1 MMAQNSP
8 ARYLSTPRAAENTWL
23 WLVKIVTGPIL
34 VILLLIHFLVN
45 HFLGQSGLLT
55 YADVVAYYRNPII
68 PVMEVLFLATV
79 VTHSLIGLRGIL
91 LDLNPARRL
100 LKVIDAGLV
109 LLGIAA
115 VSYGVWLVLVIVS
128 KGA

>member
-1 MMAQNSP
+1 MAQNTQ
-8 ARYLSTPRAAENTWL
+8 YVSTPRTSENTWL
-23 WLVKIVTGPIL
+23 WMIKILTGPLL
-34 VILLLIHFLVN
+34 VILLFIHLLVN
-45 HFLGQSGLLT
+45 HFLGQTGLLT

-68 PVMEVLFLATV
+68 PIMEILFLATV

-100 LKVIDAGLV
+100 LKVIDGGLI

-115 VSYGVWLVLVIVS
+115 LTYGIWLVLAIVS

>member
-1 MMAQNSP
+1 MVQNSP
-8 ARYLSTPRAAENTWL
+8 ARYVSAPRTSENTWL
-23 WLVKIVTGPIL
+23 WMIKILTGPLL

-45 HFLGQSGLLT
+45 HFLGQTGLLT

-68 PVMEVLFLATV
+68 PIMEVLFLAAV

-91 LDLNPARRL
+91 LDLNPARRF
-100 LKVIDAGLV
+100 LKVIDGALV
-109 LLGIAA
+109 LVGISA
-115 VSYGVWLVLVIVS
+115 VSYGIWLILVIVS